1 MKILTNV
8 DLNKNEVQNARIQN
22 LATAPANGVEG
33 QIYYNTVEKTLY
45 MYNGTEWQEIGKDY
59 VLPIASADTLGGV
72 KVGAGLAVSAEGT
85 LSATGGGTAD
95 AVEWDNVLDKP
106 SSLGTPI
113 TAGTHTKI
121 TYDQNG
127 IITKGE
133 DLTAADIPD
142 LTLAKITDVEASA
155 TELNYV
161 KGVTSSIQDQLDS
174 KIPNSEKGVANGV
187 ATLNNSGK
195 LTQEQIPDGLLGN
208 VVYGG
213 TFVPTTG
220 VCTLVNG
227 KIYKKDGTEV
237 TALTITADNAADY
250 VGYYFIATA
259 DGTCANIEFKTG
271 DWIISNGTAGWGK
284 IDNTDAVTGVKGNN
298 ESTYRTGNVNIT
310 AEQVGAVIANAD
322 IEAGT
327 HTKITYDKKGLV
339 VSGEELTADD
349 IPYLTLNK
357 ITDVTVSANDINTW
371 VPRIQTLSDYMT
383 FVKKHLITGDGQTTS
398 FKFVDTQFTGMN
410 IIISN
415 VVIYDE
421 TTNEQVYTDV
431 IFNGASSKIKF
442 AQAPKVGENYYV
454 IYSLASKEYG
464 TT

>member
-1 MKILTNV
+1 MKILNNV

-22 LATAPANGVEG
+22 LAVAPANGVEG

-45 MYNGTEWQEIGKDY
+45 IYNGTEWQEIGKDY
-59 VLPIASADTLGGV
+59 ELPIASANTLGGI
-72 KVGAGLAVSAEGT
+72 KVGAGLTVSDEGT

-127 IITKGE
+127 LVTSGT
-133 DLTAADIPD
+133 DLTAEDIPD
-142 LTLAKITDVEASA
+142 LTLSKITDVEASA
-155 TELNYV
+155 TEINYV
-161 KGVTSSIQDQLDS
+161 KGVTSSIQTQLDG

-195 LTQEQIPDGLLGN
+195 LSQEQIPDGLLGN

-213 TFVPTTG
+213 TFVPATG
-220 VCTLVNG
+220 VCTLVDG

-298 ESTYRTGNVNIT
+298 ESAYRTGNVNIT
-310 AEQVGAVIANAD
+310 AEQVGAVSANSD

-327 HTKITYDKKGLV
+327 HTKISYDEKGLV
-339 VSGEELTADD
+339 VSGEDLTAED
-349 IPYLTLNK
+349 IPDLTLAK
-357 ITDVTVSANDINTW
+357 ITDVTIDATTLNGLPAQIESLSGKILVKAT
-371 VPRIQTLSDYMT
+371 QT
-383 FVKKHLITGDGQTTS
+383 IGDGATTS
-398 FKFVDTQFTGMN
+398 FTITPPAGKKLVDLY
-410 IIISN
+410 
-415 VVIYDE
+415 VVDA
-421 TTNEQVYTDV
+421 TTNEKVYPNIKVTDTTGTLEFAVAPASNAYKVVYTY
-431 IFNGASSKIKF
+431 NA
-442 AQAPKVGENYYV
+442 
-454 IYSLASKEYG
+454 
-464 TT
+464 